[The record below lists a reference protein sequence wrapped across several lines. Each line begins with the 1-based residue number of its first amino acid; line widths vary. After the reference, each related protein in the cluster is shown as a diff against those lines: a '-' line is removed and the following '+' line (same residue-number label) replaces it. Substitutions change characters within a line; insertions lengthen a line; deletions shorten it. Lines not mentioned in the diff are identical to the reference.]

1 MAKAQFPIDGKPG
14 KDWKVTSY
22 MGYRIHPITKVKKF
36 HNGTDIWS
44 KHEPCWIEAPYDGKV
59 IKVGNNPSGFGNY
72 VIIRHAIKGTTY
84 VTLYGHMKDGSIKV
98 KTGQKIAAGT
108 ALGKMGTTGA
118 STGKH
123 LHWEL
128 QKGKNWVWSATGKN
142 FIEPVKFFDNLI
154 KFEKSIASAPVE
166 AADTDPVA
174 PAPTHDDAGAKAAT
188 QTVPVEVDPT
198 PVTVAAPTP
207 APQTINYK
215 AIAKRVIKGEFGNGP
230 ARTKALKAKGLTAAD
245 IKKVQAEVNKLL

>member
-22 MGYRIHPITKVKKF
+22 MGWRMHPIHKVKKH

-72 VIIRHAIKGTTY
+72 VIIRHVIKGTTY

-98 KTGQKIAAGT
+98 KPKQVIAAGT
-108 ALGKMGTTGA
+108 AIGKMGTTGA

-128 QKGKNWVWSATGKN
+128 QVGKNWVWSDKGKG

-154 KFEKSIASAPVE
+154 KFEASIASAPVE
-166 AADTDPVA
+166 AKDTDPVA
-174 PAPTHDDAGAKAAT
+174 PAPTHDDKGAVEAAKAEK
-188 QTVPVEVDPT
+188 P
-198 PVTVAAPTP
+198 APSAP
-207 APQTINYK
+207 APQAINYK
-215 AIAKRVIKGEFGNGP
+215 ALAKKVIRGDFGNGP
-230 ARTKALKAKGLTAAD
+230 ARIKALKAKGLTAAD